1 MYETMSVVKEYDKD
15 KSLFQVNY
23 HKNMTKLKDYY
34 IFLMKHFSHHVY
46 AYSNK
51 FVFFSGWGG
60 NI

>member
-51 FVFFSGWGG
+51 FVFFSG
-60 NI
+60 